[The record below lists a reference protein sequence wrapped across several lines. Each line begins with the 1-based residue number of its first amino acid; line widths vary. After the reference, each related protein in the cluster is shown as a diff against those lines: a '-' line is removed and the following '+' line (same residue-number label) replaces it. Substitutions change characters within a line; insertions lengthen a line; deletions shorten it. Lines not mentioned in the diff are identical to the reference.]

1 MIVNAE
7 GQVLGRL
14 SSQIAKKILGG
25 EEVIVVNVEKAVIS
39 GRPEVSHE
47 YYLGKRRRG
56 DAHKGPFYPRYPDK
70 LFTRVVRGMV
80 PYKKPKG
87 RDAMKRLKVFAGNPE
102 NLSAEKIA
110 KSKDD
115 LTTKY
120 TTLEQ
125 VCKFLG
131 AKI

>member
-7 GQVLGRL
+7 GQVLGRI
-14 SSQIAKKILGG
+14 SSQIAKKILSG
-25 EEVIVVNVEKAVIS
+25 EEVTVVNVEKAVIS
-39 GRPEVSHE
+39 GRPEVSHG
-47 YYLGKRRRG
+47 YYLGKRQRG

-70 LFTRVVRGMV
+70 LFTRVIRGMV

-87 RDAMKRLKVFAGNPE
+87 RDAMKRLKVFVGNPE
-102 NLSAEKIA
+102 NLNAEKIA
-110 KSKDD
+110 KSKDE

-125 VCKFLG
+125 VCKALG